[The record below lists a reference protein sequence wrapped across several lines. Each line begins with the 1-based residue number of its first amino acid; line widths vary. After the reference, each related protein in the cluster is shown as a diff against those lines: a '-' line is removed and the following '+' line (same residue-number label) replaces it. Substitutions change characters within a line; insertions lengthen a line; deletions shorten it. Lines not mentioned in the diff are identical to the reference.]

1 MLKGLSMSVLDEV
14 INDCHRL
21 QEKIA
26 SRKIILENELGREST
41 DIPIVAF
48 NIIHNSLISTTEISE
63 FYRPAI
69 DATIKN
75 KLDPQRFER
84 LQHNTS
90 RIIEVQ
96 KLFFVNSLS
105 AFEYCI
111 KKYHEENPKV
121 LGKIKGRWI
130 HLWDIMNRSKE
141 VNLISESDFK
151 LWEGIN
157 NIRRFIIHNNSY
169 ADCDVEY
176 QYPLLKLVLRENEP
190 AGRGIEMI
198 PSMYDWLI
206 DAGTDWILKF
216 HNLVSK
222 TD

>member
-1 MLKGLSMSVLDEV
+1 MSVLDEV
-14 INDCHRL
+14 IDDCHKL
-21 QEKIA
+21 QKKIA
-26 SRKIILENELGREST
+26 SKKIILEKALGREST

-69 DATIKN
+69 HSALKN
-75 KLDPQRFER
+75 KLDPQRFQR

-105 AFEYCI
+105 AFEYYI
-111 KKYHEENPKV
+111 KKYYEQNPKV

-141 VNLISESDFK
+141 IDLISESDFK

-157 NIRRFIIHNNSY
+157 NVRRFIIHNNSY
-169 ADCDVEY
+169 PDCDVEY
-176 QYPLLKLVLRENEP
+176 KYPLLKLVLKQDEP

-198 PSMYDWLI
+198 PSMYDWII
-206 DAGTDWILKF
+206 DAGADWILKF
-216 HNLVSK
+216 HNQASK
-222 TD
+222 ID